1 MQEIEHD
8 TMAKHR
14 EPQQPQLLD
23 PADLIGAAEVCR
35 ILGIQHR
42 STLTR
47 RIEAGTVPVLAQL
60 DGPGGPYVFDRQ
72 QILAL
77 EPFPATTQLPVVGK

>member
-1 MQEIEHD
+1 MHEIELD
-8 TMAKHR
+8 MSKHVA
-14 EPQQPQLLD
+14 PQQPQLLD
-23 PADLIGAAEVCR
+23 PADLVGAAEVCR
-35 ILGIQHR
+35 ILGITHR

-60 DGPGGPYVFDRQ
+60 DGPGGPFVFDRQ

-77 EPFPATTQLPVVGK
+77 VGIPTSMLPVVKK